1 MTSPRAV
8 HGGGRRWA
16 VLIAVLLLP
25 GAAAA
30 QELSLF
36 PPSLLVPNYNR
47 VFPGLAE
54 SIEAGASLVRSGTP
68 PALWYNPAGL
78 VLSERTTVNASVQGY
93 EATFLRGSDA
103 LQGGTQTS
111 NISTVPTFFGIV
123 LGEEAIHLKNV
134 RFGFGMSNP
143 ISWQQGVN
151 SGAPVS
157 STTSILYGVNSEF
170 TQYQAEAAVSYAV
183 NDKFRLGF
191 ELAIPY
197 TYLSN
202 TGNLSGKSTTNASLG
217 TSIRNSAFSGY
228 NFHLLPIASFQW
240 DALPWLGVG
249 AVLAPPAL
257 RVLRGG
263 SLTLQ
268 GVDTENATTP
278 SLTRQIGF
286 RDTKASFNYVI
297 PGQISLGLAFFFGV
311 VEFEL
316 DAHWYIATGPY
327 DLITSNVQVTR
338 VNAVSGFPPQTVV
351 SPFPAQVWGT
361 RNIVDINF
369 GGSVKVSKL
378 IKLLAGFYSD
388 HAPGNVT
395 SNVFQNITFYGVRA
409 GISFNT
415 PTLSGSVGLGYEFGS
430 AAVPLSANFPGSQA
444 TVDVTQSLHLQTL
457 SLLFALAYVF

>member
-1 MTSPRAV
+1 
-8 HGGGRRWA
+8 
-16 VLIAVLLLP
+16 
-25 GAAAA
+25 
-30 QELSLF
+30 
-36 PPSLLVPNYNR
+36 
-47 VFPGLAE
+47 
-54 SIEAGASLVRSGTP
+54 
-68 PALWYNPAGL
+68 
-78 VLSERTTVNASVQGY
+78 
-93 EATFLRGSDA
+93 
-103 LQGGTQTS
+103 
-111 NISTVPTFFGIV
+111 
-123 LGEEAIHLKNV
+123 
-134 RFGFGMSNP
+134 
-143 ISWQQGVN
+143 
-151 SGAPVS
+151 
-157 STTSILYGVNSEF
+157 
-170 TQYQAEAAVSYAV
+170 VSYAV
-183 NDKFRLGF
+183 NEKFRLGF
-191 ELAIPY
+191 ELSIPY

-202 TGNLSGKSTTNASLG
+202 TGNLSGKSSTSTSLG

-409 GISFNT
+409 GVSFNT

-430 AAVPLSANFPGSQA
+430 TAVPLSANFPGSQG
-444 TVDVTQSLHLQTL
+444 TVEITQSLHLQTL